1 MWSTRATLSTTN
13 NYFLWFVHSSPS
25 PDYALVPAACRVGQE
40 RLRPH
45 AAPTIAAFLVLET
58 RHAMEHVVEVTEDSP
73 WHVELVVELHGLD
86 GAFVEGRVVLEV
98 LPVDR
103 LGRVVPPL
111 ILHNESV
118 RILAMAG
125 LDIPSVPP
133 IVSFFETWLPP

>member
-1 MWSTRATLSTTN
+1 MGRAP
-13 NYFLWFVHSSPS
+13 PS
-25 PDYALVPAACRVGQE
+25 VRMYVDKSANFEEE

>member
-1 MWSTRATLSTTN
+1 MDITKQ
-13 NYFLWFVHSSPS
+13 SS
-25 PDYALVPAACRVGQE
+25 CRSIWESREEVRISGV
-40 RLRPH
+40 RPIH
-45 AAPTIAAFLVLET
+45 TGVTGDRQTA
-58 RHAMEHVVEVTEDSP
+58 EVTEDSP

-118 RILAMAG
+118 RILAMVG